1 MHVGYDPRNE
11 TELKLDEHAFRKL
24 LIDATFMGLGRF
36 QQRDSL
42 QMLVRGEL
50 S

>member
-11 TELKLDEHAFRKL
+11 TELKLDEHACREL
-24 LIDATFMGLGRF
+24 LVDATFMGFRQVPAEELIANACSGR
-36 QQRDSL
+36 
-42 QMLVRGEL
+42 L